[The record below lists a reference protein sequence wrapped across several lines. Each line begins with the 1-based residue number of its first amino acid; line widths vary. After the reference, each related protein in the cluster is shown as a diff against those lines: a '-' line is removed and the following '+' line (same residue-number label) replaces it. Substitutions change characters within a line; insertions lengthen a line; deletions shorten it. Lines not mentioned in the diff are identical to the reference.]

1 MIKQFSASFYKI
13 NKIALCYLL
22 VSLPL
27 QSLAQEAG
35 NLDAKQFEMARL
47 AEDAIIDGV
56 LDDAVWQQATLISD
70 FHQEFPVEYADPS
83 QATEVLIYYTE
94 DAVYVGARLF
104 DTEPENITAQ
114 VLRQYSTINSDDWF
128 VFQFDTFN
136 DKRSGYRFGINANGV
151 WWDGI
156 YINPT
161 EIEANWQG
169 IWQGESTITEEGWV
183 AEFRIPFQTLSF
195 NPENSQWGIN
205 FLRTIQRNNE
215 RVVWYSRDRQ
225 DNPGA
230 SGLVT
235 GMQGMRQGIGLDVV
249 PGFTL
254 RREKRF
260 NTIPR
265 PGLEEDFEPT
275 LDIYYKLTPSLNA
288 SLTVNTDFSAAD
300 VDNRQVNLTR
310 FSLFFPERRDFF
322 LRDSDI
328 FEFGQIGS
336 YGFSGTNGSG
346 NSSLQGADQQNARP
360 FFSRR
365 IGLSASGAPVDLQIG
380 GKLSGRIANFNVG
393 SLVISQDEDPVNGIE
408 ATDIF
413 VGRAVRNVL
422 SESQVGVIVTDGAP
436 QSNLDSTLL
445 GADFR
450 YRNSQVGDNKTI
462 QSTAWVQKTDT
473 EGVNGD
479 DLAYSFSLSS
489 PNNIGWRGAAVY
501 SRIEENF
508 RPAVGFVNRTG
519 IQDLAID
526 GGYTRWFD
534 SDSLI
539 RNAYFGMDS
548 YRAERLDTGRVSS
561 EEMSVRIALFNQN
574 NDRIFSKI
582 ARTRE
587 VLLNDFTI
595 FRASDGSRSV
605 VIPAG
610 EYEFYQSYIFPNSA
624 GQRKL
629 SGSMSIQLGEY
640 YNGDRIQAGVN
651 TTWRPNRRLE
661 LGLNYNEN
669 SIKLPAGDFKVRL
682 ISMQANIAFNS
693 TWSWSNFLQYDN
705 VSENMGLNSRLSWSP
720 AQGQQGFLV
729 FNYGAQDIDK
739 DNNFSATAT
748 DLSLR
753 FTYTFRY

>member
-1 MIKQFSASFYKI
+1 MIKQFIRLFFVK
-13 NKIALCYLL
+13 NKIAFCGLL
-22 VSLPL
+22 IFLPL
-27 QSLAQEAG
+27 QVLSQQAG
-35 NLDAKQFEMARL
+35 YLDAKRFEMARL
-47 AEDAIIDGV
+47 EESAVIDGV
-56 LDDAVWQQATLISD
+56 LDDDIWQQATLISD
-70 FHQEFPVEYADPS
+70 FHQEFPSEYADPS
-83 QATEVLIYYTE
+83 QATEVRIYYTE

-104 DTEPENITAQ
+104 DNQPENITAQ
-114 VLRQYSTINSDDWF
+114 VLSQYGSINTDDWF
-128 VFQFDTFN
+128 VVQFDTFN
-136 DKRSGYRFGINANGV
+136 DKRSGYRFGMNANGV

-156 YINPT
+156 YKNPT
-161 EIEANWQG
+161 EIESNWQG
-169 IWQGESTITEEGWV
+169 IWQGETTITDEGWV

-195 NPENSQWGIN
+195 NPDNTQWGIN

-230 SGLVT
+230 AGLAT

-249 PGFTL
+249 TGLTL

-265 PGLEEDFEPT
+265 PGVEENFEPT

-365 IGLSASGAPVDLQIG
+365 IGLSASGAPVDLQVG

-393 SLVISQDEDPVNGIE
+393 SLVISQDEDPVNGID

-436 QSNLDSTLL
+436 QSNLDNTLL

-450 YRNSQVGDNKTI
+450 YRNSRVGNNKTI
-462 QSTAWVQKTDT
+462 QSTAWVQKSDT
-473 EGVNGD
+473 EGLNGD
-479 DLAYSFSLSS
+479 DLAYSVSLSS

-508 RPAVGFVNRTG
+508 NPALGFVNRRG
-519 IQDLAID
+519 IQDLAFD
-526 GGYTRWFD
+526 AGYTHWFD
-534 SDSLI
+534 SGSLI

-548 YRAERLDTGRVSS
+548 YRAEKLDTGRVSS
-561 EEMSVRIALFNQN
+561 EEMSVRMALFNQY

-582 ARTRE
+582 TRTRE

-610 EYEFYQSYIFPNSA
+610 EYEFYQWYVFPNSA
-624 GQRKL
+624 GQRKFSTTL
-629 SGSMSIQLGEY
+629 NFQVGEY
-640 YNGDRIQAGVN
+640 YNGNRLQTGFN
-651 TTWRPNRRLE
+651 STWRPNRQME
-661 LGLNYNEN
+661 LGLNYSEN
-669 SIKLPAGDFKVRL
+669 DIELPGGDFKVRL
-682 ISMQANIAFNS
+682 ISLRANVAFNS

-705 VSENMGLNSRLSWSP
+705 VSENVGLNSRLSWNP

-729 FNYGAQDIDK
+729 FNYGAQDLDK